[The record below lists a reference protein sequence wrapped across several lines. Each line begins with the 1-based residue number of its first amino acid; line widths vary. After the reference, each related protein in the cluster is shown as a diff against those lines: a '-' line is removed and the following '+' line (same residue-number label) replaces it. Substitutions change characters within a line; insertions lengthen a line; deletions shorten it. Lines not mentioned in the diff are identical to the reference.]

1 MECGLRSRVNET
13 VDRPSVPSVNRSR
26 FSAERRASRRYRS
39 TAAGIQQQRRSAANA
54 SSVTLNTVLFKEAQ
68 NKFSDADFVVELTR
82 TLAIANRSCATKRP
96 TEVII
101 LPSQYRQ
108 SRDPNQRNYPQA

>member
-1 MECGLRSRVNET
+1 MKRLIV
-13 VDRPSVPSVNRSR
+13 RPSHQ
-26 FSAERRASRRYRS
+26 S
-39 TAAGIQQQRRSAANA
+39 TAAGFLPSAVRAGDIDRQRRPPGTQQQRSSAANA

-68 NKFSDADFVVELTR
+68 NKFSDADFVAELTR
-82 TLAIANRSCATKRP
+82 TLAIANRSCVTKRP